1 MRRFVVVMLFAVV
14 GLVASTTDASAQF
27 DLSRALNSLLG
38 AKDKV
43 KEKEAV
49 EPAKTPYDTLAEQAV
64 SPSKLTGVWLYHS
77 ATVEYLGANP
87 LADVALAQ
95 LEGYAQAELRGAG
108 VLPGFFGLTLRRNG
122 VAYLSHE
129 DDIYEGR
136 YKYNSSDASV
146 TISTTVNDMTLSLGG
161 YVKQSG
167 TRMELLLDAA
177 DAMTLFKELFPEYK
191 TNSMVISADAAIKS
205 FGDVFISIRFTR

>member
-1 MRRFVVVMLFAVV
+1 MVLAVV
-14 GLVASTTDASAQF
+14 GLVASTTDATAQL
-27 DLSRALNSLLG
+27 DLSRALNTLLG
-38 AKDKV
+38 G
-43 KEKEAV
+43 KENSA
-49 EPAKTPYDTLAEQAV
+49 PATIKTPYDILAESAV
-64 SPSKLTGVWLYHS
+64 APSKLTGVWLYHS

-108 VLPGFFGLTLRRNG
+108 VLAGYFGLTLRRNG

-136 YKYNSSDASV
+136 YKYNAEDASV
-146 TISTTVNDMTLSLGG
+146 AISTTLNDTTLSLGG
-161 YVKQSG
+161 YIKQSG